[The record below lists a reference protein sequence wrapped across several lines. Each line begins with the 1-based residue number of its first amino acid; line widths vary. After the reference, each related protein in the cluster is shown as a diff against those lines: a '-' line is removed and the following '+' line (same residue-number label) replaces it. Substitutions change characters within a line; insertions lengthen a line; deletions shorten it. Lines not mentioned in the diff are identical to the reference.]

1 MVVNVFRSF
10 VVVFV
15 LSSFNFVLIAKTSFQ
30 PTCRQP
36 SERRGWEGGEV
47 GRVGRVGRVERL
59 GRLGGWRGWEGGE
72 VGRVERLGGWGGWRG
87 WPTET
92 VDNDFF

>member
-1 MVVNVFRSF
+1 MVVDVFRSF

-15 LSSFNFVLIAKTSFQ
+15 LFCFNFVLIAKTSFQ

-47 GRVGRVGRVERL
+47 GRVG
-59 GRLGGWRGWEGGE
+59 GWGGWEGGE
-72 VGRVERLGGWGGWRG
+72 VGPQRQS
-87 WPTET
+87 TMT
-92 VDNDFF
+92 FF